1 MMITRFMLPL
11 VLALLWPLGPT
22 LAQTP
27 PTRVRGTIA
36 AVDGATLSVTS
47 RDGQA
52 LRITLVEPL
61 TVATLKRVTLAS
73 VVPGTFIGTAAQ
85 PGPDG
90 ELQAIEVLVFPEAM
104 RGTGEGH
111 YAWDL
116 APGTTMTNANI
127 EAVVDGNAGR
137 DLTLAYKGGS
147 VKVRVPPDVPVVT
160 PSPATR
166 DDLKPG
172 ATVFFAATRAADG
185 SLSTSRVT
193 VSKDGVAPP
202 M

>member
-1 MMITRFMLPL
+1 MMMRFMLF
-11 VLALLWPLGPT
+11 VALALLWTLGPG

-27 PTRVRGTIA
+27 PTRVRGTITA
-36 AVDGATLSVTS
+36 LDGATLTVTS

-52 LRITLVEPL
+52 LRITLLEPL
-61 TVATLKRVTLAS
+61 TVVTVKRLTPAAIA
-73 VVPGTFIGTAAQ
+73 PGTFIGTAAQ
-85 PGPDG
+85 PAPDG
-90 ELQAIEVLVFPEAM
+90 KLQAMEVLVFPESM

-111 YAWDL
+111 YPWDL
-116 APGTTMTNANI
+116 APDSTMTNANV
-127 EAVVDGNAGR
+127 EAAVPANPGL

-147 VKVRVPPDVPVVT
+147 VTVRVPPDVPVVT
-160 PSPATR
+160 PAPASR

-185 SLSTSRVT
+185 SLSASRVT

>member
-1 MMITRFMLPL
+1 MMLRFMLSVAL
-11 VLALLWPLGPT
+11 AVLWTFSPVAAQAPT
-22 LAQTP
+22 
-27 PTRVRGTIA
+27 TRVRGTITA
-36 AVDGATLSVTS
+36 FDGTTLSVTS

-61 TVATLKRVTLAS
+61 TVSTVKRVPLAS
-73 VVPGTFIGTAAQ
+73 ITPGTFIGTAAES
-85 PGPDG
+85 GSDG
-90 ELQAIEVLVFPEAM
+90 ELQAMEVLVFPESA
-104 RGTGEGH
+104 RGAGEGH

-116 APGTTMTNANI
+116 APGSTMTNANV
-127 EAVVDGNAGR
+127 ESVEQSNPGR

-160 PSPATR
+160 PSPASPA
-166 DDLKPG
+166 DLKPG
-172 ATVFFAATRAADG
+172 EKVFLSATRAADG
-185 SLSTSRVT
+185 SLSTARVT